1 MNTEDRAA
9 GQSAAEDDSGAPQSS
24 APADRAAVF
33 VIFGITG
40 DLAKK
45 MTFRSLYRLERRGL
59 LDYPL
64 IGVASDDMTVDRLM
78 DRARTAITDTGEE
91 IDEDVFRRFAG
102 RWSYLAGD
110 VTGPDVYTRLREEIA
125 RVRRPAEG
133 GRTGDADGP
142 DGARVVGTGTTGTA
156 PDVLFYLEMPP
167 SLFGTIVEHLGEA
180 GLTERASIAVE
191 KPFGHDLESAR
202 ALNERLHKVVD
213 EGQLLRVDH
222 FLGKEPVIELEYMRF
237 ANLALSRMW
246 DRDSVSCIQITLGE
260 TFGVEDRGHFYDP
273 VGALRDVVQNHL
285 MQVLALVTMDPPAG
299 ATADDLRD
307 KKSEVFR
314 AIPAVDPSQ
323 AVRGQHTG
331 YRAIDGVAGDS
342 TTETF
347 VALSLS
353 IDNWRWAGVP
363 VFIRAGKRLAATA
376 TEVRL
381 FLRNTPRL
389 PFLPGLDEAADN
401 QVVLR
406 IDPDAAMRIELVA
419 YDDGTWKKV
428 PLETAFAR
436 ELGEPLEPYE
446 RLLHAALTG
455 DHRLFARQDAVEE
468 TWRVLQPLI
477 DDPPRVLGY
486 EPGSWGPAEA
496 DDLVSGHPGWQEP
509 WLGEPGRAD

>member
-1 MNTEDRAA
+1 MSNPEGAVDGGRGRA
-9 GQSAAEDDSGAPQSS
+9 G
-24 APADRAAVF
+24 VF

-64 IGVASDDMTVDRLM
+64 IGVAADEWTVDQLM
-78 DRARTAITDTGEE
+78 DRARSAIADTGEE
-91 IDEDVFRRFAG
+91 LDEDVFARFAS

-110 VTGPDVYTRLREEIA
+110 VTTPEVYRRLGEEMA
-125 RVRRPAEG
+125 RVRVQRRP
-133 GRTGDADGP
+133 
-142 DGARVVGTGTTGTA
+142 GA
-156 PDVLFYLEMPP
+156 LFYLEMPP
-167 SLFGTIVEHLGEA
+167 SLFGTIVEHLAQA
-180 GLTERASIAVE
+180 GLTEGASIAVE

-202 ALNERLHKVVD
+202 ALNERLHRAVD

-222 FLGKEPVIELEYMRF
+222 FLGKEPVIELEFMRF
-237 ANLALSRMW
+237 ANLALSRLW
-246 DRDSVSCIQITLGE
+246 DRDSVTCIQITLGE

-285 MQVLALVTMDPPAG
+285 MQVLALVTMDPPTG
-299 ATADDLRD
+299 ASDDDLRD

-314 AIPAVDPSQ
+314 AMPAVLASE
-323 AVRGQHTG
+323 AVRGQYSG
-331 YRAIDGVAGDS
+331 YRRIDGVADGS

-347 VALSLS
+347 IALKLA
-353 IDNWRWAGVP
+353 IDNWRWEGVP

-389 PFLPGLDEAADN
+389 PFLPGLDSAADN

-406 IDPDAAMRIELVA
+406 IDPDAAMRLELVA

-468 TWRVLQPLI
+468 TWRVLEPLI
-477 DDPPRVLGY
+477 DAPPAVVEY
-486 EPGSWGPAEA
+486 APGSWGPPEA
-496 DDLVSGHPGWQEP
+496 DDLVSGYPSWQEP
-509 WLGEPGRAD
+509 WLGEPGLPD

>member
-1 MNTEDRAA
+1 MSEPADPVEGRRDRA
-9 GQSAAEDDSGAPQSS
+9 G
-24 APADRAAVF
+24 VF

-64 IGVASDDMTVDRLM
+64 IGVAAEELTVDGLM
-78 DRARTAITDTGEE
+78 ERARAAIVDTGEQL
-91 IDEDVFRRFAG
+91 DEDVFARFAA

-110 VTGPDVYTRLREEIA
+110 VTDPDVYRRLGEQMA
-125 RVRRPAEG
+125 RVRDQTRP
-133 GRTGDADGP
+133 
-142 DGARVVGTGTTGTA
+142 GA
-156 PDVLFYLEMPP
+156 LFYLEMPP
-167 SLFGTIVEHLGEA
+167 SLFGTIVERLGQA
-180 GLTERASIAVE
+180 GLTEGASIAVE
-191 KPFGHDLESAR
+191 KPFGHDLASAR
-202 ALNERLHKVVD
+202 ALNERLHGVVD

-222 FLGKEPVIELEYMRF
+222 FLGKEPVIELEFMRF
-237 ANLALSRMW
+237 ANLALSRLW
-246 DRDSVSCIQITLGE
+246 DRDSVTCIQITLGE

-285 MQVLALVTMDPPAG
+285 MQVLALVTMDPPSG
-299 ATADDLRD
+299 PSADDLRD

-314 AIPAVDPSQ
+314 AMPAVEASK
-323 AVRGQHTG
+323 AVRGQYTG
-331 YRAIDGVAGDS
+331 YQGIDGVADDS

-347 VALSLS
+347 VALELA
-353 IDNWRWAGVP
+353 IDNWRWEGVP

-389 PFLPGLDEAADN
+389 PFMPGLDAAADN

-419 YDDGTWKKV
+419 YDDDTWKKV

-455 DHRLFARQDAVEE
+455 DHRLFSRQDSVEE
-468 TWRVLQPLI
+468 TWRVLEPLI
-477 DDPPRVLGY
+477 DSPPPVIEY
-486 EPGSWGPAEA
+486 APGSWGPAEA
-496 DDLVSGHPGWQEP
+496 DGLVSGYPSWQEP
-509 WLGEPGRAD
+509 WLGGPGRPD